1 MRCKNDF
8 SVECMK
14 AKAFAVQSVLYA
26 FRVFTPVLILLI
38 ILLLFVSHAIADA
51 SDYRDKGK
59 ENWVLFT
66 FILKDAKTG
75 EPIKGRVYYQSDL
88 AADWFHPDNTKPLLP
103 PGIYRVVGWERHYWQ
118 SEQKLIVNPLKGLQ
132 QQIVIDLEPVS
143 SPRDGK
149 SGSPLKVPPI
159 LSNLIITG
167 NAAVK
172 MPHMNASWFGQSS
185 MATFHVYTNAW
196 SEYPGGIGGGSR
208 NSTGHIDY
216 YFFLHTEDAQKHYER
231 LRPGFKVIPNS
242 SQHVSG
248 PTPVSLGDEALQ
260 ISIDT
265 ERPDGK
271 GLLYESRKYLIR
283 DGHFVMNMYINR
295 EIGLDFLTS
304 PEEILKRVRA
314 LDVRQ
319 VKQMLEPEPYPWPEI
334 TPTPGSG
341 KDVDSLGSK
350 NEVADYASVSPEKAL
365 IAVAGVSM
373 VLTLGVLVQLWGMGG
388 LQSPGDIRGA
398 LEGLFSSSG
407 GEVTETESS
416 VPETGAVQEV
426 EVIPKEPEALVP
438 ETVIQESRVVET
450 VIPDPVPSGFEY
462 QGKVWYKPP
471 WDKGGPYWMDK
482 SDYDAMRSMMRR
494 GMVWSDRWGW
504 VTPEDG
510 KTMEAQRVAAWDE
523 YKSNTDKDIK
533 VLTDRIAESQE
544 KLAEIREKQAELERI
559 EQLRERLT
567 ELERQRELDNSFAT
581 QLSDTWDNYVEGVNR
596 DLDALPGELGDM
608 ALDAARGIRDTTGA
622 LITAAGDTVSD
633 LTNGDNWKA
642 VGKAAVDTAKDLI
655 LHPLESSVKVGDVVK
670 DAGSIAIK
678 AADVAGNVAVAIV
691 SDPVAFAESVVGI
704 DNWKKVLDPNV
715 PVGERV
721 SRALYGAVD
730 TALNFASGGT
740 KTAAAGVEAGMDAL
754 KTADTVSDAA
764 KAANAADMAADAA
777 RITPKLDDPARVQ
790 VWEVGRQAGQQKA
803 DKLAEAIKSG
813 KPSEIKQALVECQKD
828 KHAIGALNRADDTV
842 KHAYNQQMK
851 QLITDDVDK
860 VVKEKIAQRYGLD
873 PKDVEIVKP
882 TNPTS
887 KPKVGSD
894 LDFTVKVKAKPGEI
908 VPDPNKPGSF
918 IQVKPGDN
926 LTKDVPLK
934 DAQEIYNREL
944 YSKVTGEPIPT
955 DPEKFKAF
963 QAEADK
969 LAHEMDHVAGH
980 RVGAE
985 SYGASQQDLEVIL
998 QKSGGRF
1005 TDPEQAGMVASYKST
1020 HLYQEAE
1027 SITKLDPGKA
1037 EQLVADG
1044 MRQTTK
1050 QYSNL
1055 IETRVAALQNQGIE
1069 VAVDPRLTKA
1079 VDIFKQVE
1087 TKGLPPAKAE
1097 ALLKS
1102 QLNMSK
1108 DDVANMLG
1116 AQLAKLHR
1124 VKA

>member
-1 MRCKNDF
+1 M
-8 SVECMK
+8 
-14 AKAFAVQSVLYA
+14 
-26 FRVFTPVLILLI
+26 
-38 ILLLFVSHAIADA
+38 
-51 SDYRDKGK
+51 
-59 ENWVLFT
+59 
-66 FILKDAKTG
+66 
-75 EPIKGRVYYQSDL
+75 
-88 AADWFHPDNTKPLLP
+88 
-103 PGIYRVVGWERHYWQ
+103 
-118 SEQKLIVNPLKGLQ
+118 
-132 QQIVIDLEPVS
+132 
-143 SPRDGK
+143 
-149 SGSPLKVPPI
+149 
-159 LSNLIITG
+159 
-167 NAAVK
+167 
-172 MPHMNASWFGQSS
+172 
-185 MATFHVYTNAW
+185 
-196 SEYPGGIGGGSR
+196 
-208 NSTGHIDY
+208 
-216 YFFLHTEDAQKHYER
+216 
-231 LRPGFKVIPNS
+231 
-242 SQHVSG
+242 
-248 PTPVSLGDEALQ
+248 
-260 ISIDT
+260 
-265 ERPDGK
+265 
-271 GLLYESRKYLIR
+271 
-283 DGHFVMNMYINR
+283 
-295 EIGLDFLTS
+295 
-304 PEEILKRVRA
+304 
-314 LDVRQ
+314 
-319 VKQMLEPEPYPWPEI
+319 
-334 TPTPGSG
+334 
-341 KDVDSLGSK
+341 
-350 NEVADYASVSPEKAL
+350 
-365 IAVAGVSM
+365 
-373 VLTLGVLVQLWGMGG
+373 
-388 LQSPGDIRGA
+388 
-398 LEGLFSSSG
+398 
-407 GEVTETESS
+407 
-416 VPETGAVQEV
+416 
-426 EVIPKEPEALVP
+426 
-438 ETVIQESRVVET
+438 
-450 VIPDPVPSGFEY
+450 
-462 QGKVWYKPP
+462 
-471 WDKGGPYWMDK
+471 
-482 SDYDAMRSMMRR
+482 
-494 GMVWSDRWGW
+494 
-504 VTPEDG
+504 
-510 KTMEAQRVAAWDE
+510 
-523 YKSNTDKDIK
+523 
-533 VLTDRIAESQE
+533 
-544 KLAEIREKQAELERI
+544 
-559 EQLRERLT
+559 
-567 ELERQRELDNSFAT
+567 
-581 QLSDTWDNYVEGVNR
+581 NR

-691 SDPVAFAESVVGI
+691 SDPFAFAESVVGI

-918 IQVKPGDN
+918 IHVKPGDN

>member
-1 MRCKNDF
+1 MIKNIFQWSLISVIFLCWIIFLLSSF
-8 SVECMK
+8 SFAQAPEYSGLWLPEEYFPEGFTLSPYSKATQNNPLRSNGSQVVE
-14 AKAFAVQSVLYA
+14 FYVQ
-26 FRVFTPVLILLI
+26 
-38 ILLLFVSHAIADA
+38 
-51 SDYRDKGK
+51 
-59 ENWVLFT
+59 
-66 FILKDAKTG
+66 
-75 EPIKGRVYYQSDL
+75 
-88 AADWFHPDNTKPLLP
+88 P
-103 PGIYRVVGWERHYWQ
+103 PGGRNQEHWITVFIDGMTLYDSEREAKKAINQW
-118 SEQKLIVNPLKGLQ
+118 
-132 QQIVIDLEPVS
+132 
-143 SPRDGK
+143 
-149 SGSPLKVPPI
+149 
-159 LSNLIITG
+159 
-167 NAAVK
+167 
-172 MPHMNASWFGQSS
+172 
-185 MATFHVYTNAW
+185 
-196 SEYPGGIGGGSR
+196 
-208 NSTGHIDY
+208 
-216 YFFLHTEDAQKHYER
+216 
-231 LRPGFKVIPNS
+231 NS
-242 SQHVSG
+242 SVNK
-248 PTPVSLGDEALQ
+248 PTRRLNNIGDEAYAEEGYDQEAYKNGGLCAEYFSKGGSDTSLWGRKLLLRHVRMGRLNVGLRVESYRVDGIENGRRFHYKEPVECTQLIQ
-260 ISIDT
+260 IAKTFSSKI
-265 ERPDGK
+265 
-271 GLLYESRKYLIR
+271 RKYSV
-283 DGHFVMNMYINR
+283 DQGWN
-295 EIGLDFLTS
+295 EPGESESAESSGTSGLDS
-304 PEEILKRVRA
+304 KGV
-314 LDVRQ
+314 DG
-319 VKQMLEPEPYPWPEI
+319 
-334 TPTPGSG
+334 TPG
-341 KDVDSLGSK
+341 DS
-350 NEVADYASVSPEKAL
+350 ASVSPEKAL
-365 IAVAGVSM
+365 LAVAGGSM

-398 LEGLFSSSG
+398 LESLFSSSEG
-407 GEVTETESS
+407 DVKPTESA

-426 EVIPKEPEALVP
+426 EVIPKEQGTAFSDA
-438 ETVIQESRVVET
+438 VIQETPVVET

-471 WDKGGPYWMDK
+471 WDKGGPYWMGK
-482 SDYDAMRSMMRR
+482 SDYDAMRSMMRQ
-494 GMVWSDRWGW
+494 GKEWSDRWGW
-504 VTPEDG
+504 VDPAEG
-510 KTMEAQRVAAWDE
+510 KAMEAQNAEAWNR
-523 YKSNTDKDIK
+523 YKSNTDEDIK
-533 VLTDRIAESQE
+533 VITDRIAESQE

-559 EQLRERLT
+559 EQLRERQA

-581 QLSDTWDNYVEGVNR
+581 QLGDTWDNYVEGVNR
-596 DLDALPGELGDM
+596 DLDTLPGELGDM

-655 LHPLESSVKVGDVVK
+655 LHPVDSSVRVGNVVK

-704 DNWKKVLDPNV
+704 DNWKTVLDPNV

-740 KTAAAGVEAGMDAL
+740 KTAAAGVEAGIDVL

-764 KAANAADMAADAA
+764 KVAKGAEAGLDALKTVDVTSDASKAANAADTAADAA

-790 VWEVGRQAGQQKA
+790 AWEAGRMAGQQKA
-803 DKLAEAIKSG
+803 DRLAEVLKNGDAY
-813 KPSEIKQALVECQKD
+813 EIRQALVECQKD
-828 KHAIGALNRADDTV
+828 KHAIGALNRADDSI
-842 KHAYNQQMK
+842 KLAYNQQMK

-860 VVKEKIAQRYGLD
+860 VVVDKIAQRYGVD

-882 TNPTS
+882 TNPTA

-926 LTKDVPLK
+926 LTKDVPVK

-980 RVGAE
+980 RVGSE

-1020 HLYQEAE
+1020 HLYQQAE
-1027 SITKLDPGKA
+1027 NIAKVNPGKA
-1037 EQLVADG
+1037 EALISDG

-1055 IETRVAALQNQGIE
+1055 IETRVSALQHKHID
-1069 VAVDPRLTKA
+1069 VAVHPRLTKA
-1079 VDIFKQVE
+1079 VDILKQVE
-1087 TKGLPPAKAE
+1087 TSGMAPAKAE
-1097 ALLKS
+1097 ALLRS

-1116 AQLAKLHR
+1116 GQLAKLHMI
-1124 VKA
+1124 KPK